1 MKIPPL
7 VFRVPTRS
15 PNLSP
20 TVAPSRGGTAGRS
33 LAERDK
39 GRGVTPSP
47 AGSGT
52 AGSNPSHLDRPA
64 RAAAEK
70 AKKRPPAFN

>member
-1 MKIPPL
+1 MKIPRY
-7 VFRVPTRS
+7 VDPT
-15 PNLSP
+15 PKCGLNLSP
-20 TVAPSRGGTAGRS
+20 TVAPSRGGTTGRS
-33 LAERDK
+33 LAERDR

-52 AGSNPSHLDRPA
+52 AGQIPSDQNRQA

-70 AKKRPPAFN
+70 ARKRI